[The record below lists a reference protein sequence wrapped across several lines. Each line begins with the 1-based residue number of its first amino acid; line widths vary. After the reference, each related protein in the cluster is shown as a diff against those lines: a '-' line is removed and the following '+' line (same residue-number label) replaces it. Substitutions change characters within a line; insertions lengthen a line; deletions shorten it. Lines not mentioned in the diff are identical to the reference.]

1 MRRVAVT
8 ASASGNGKTTVGR
21 ALAERLG
28 IPFVELDALVHG
40 PGWAEIADEE
50 LRHLLEPIVAGDRWV
65 IDGGYRNKIGDLVLA
80 RADTVVWLDLPV
92 HVWLPRLVRRT
103 VGRIRRDEPLWNDNR
118 ESWRSGFWGRDSLLG
133 YALRMH
139 FDRRRRYPGEL
150 AGYPVIHLRTQAEV
164 DRFVHGAGAS

>member
-1 MRRVAVT
+1 VRRVAVT

-28 IPFVELDALVHG
+28 VPFVELDALVHG

-50 LRHLLEPIVAGDRWV
+50 LRQLLEPIVAGDRWV

-139 FDRRRRYPGEL
+139 FDRRRRYPREL
-150 AGYPVIHLRTQAEV
+150 AAYPVVRLRSQAEV
-164 DRFVHGAGAS
+164 DRFVRGAGAT

>member
-1 MRRVAVT
+1 VRRVAVT

-28 IPFVELDALVHG
+28 VPFVELDALVHG
-40 PGWAEIADEE
+40 PGWAEVSNEE
-50 LRHLLEPIVAGDRWV
+50 LRRILEPIVGGDGWV

-80 RADTVVWLDLPV
+80 RADTVVWLDLPL

-118 ESWRSGFWGRDSLLG
+118 ESWRSAFWGRDSLLG
-133 YALRMH
+133 YAVRMH
-139 FDRRRRYPGEL
+139 FDRRRRYPQEL
-150 AGYPVIHLRTQAEV
+150 ATYPVVRLRSQAEV
-164 DRFVHGAGAS
+164 DRFVRGAGVT